1 MTPAFPIVTSPSY
14 SQRRPRSCRS
24 AHRLSH
30 TICRDVGMPRCKA
43 RTHSIEME
51 HDAYA
56 AIIVE
61 ALSTIGERIWLDHLE
76 YWSSLEQRYDANI
89 LSIARNRSAAWQRIG
104 VAAEDE
110 PSPVVSIECGEEY
123 MRWSRTCGGRSGR
136 FRPPRKTF
144 PPFIGMKARP
154 RGGAAC
160 YTRPRVRPLR
170 RSGIPLTHLA

>member
-1 MTPAFPIVTSPSY
+1 
-14 SQRRPRSCRS
+14 
-24 AHRLSH
+24 
-30 TICRDVGMPRCKA
+30 MPRCKA

-89 LSIARNRSAAWQRIG
+89 LFIARNRSAAWQRIG

-123 MRWSRTCGGRSGR
+123 RSSYPGLMHVEFEMEHMRWSRTCGGRSGR